1 MCWSGDTEVHR
12 VCGWLL
18 RQLDTSAKLKRKA
31 CRMFDFPLPE
41 ASTSAQPTAIISL
54 KTHMI
59 TVNICWFQVIAS
71 ITYAWRSHSHVFLKG
86 QHFLLLVNFIW
97 MVPLVHGQVEWIMPG
112 MNPISLTTKV
122 DLGQKWPLLGLWD
135 GVLDPSSHSS
145 EEAIL
150 PSGCRPLEIYLL
162 EFLSGLF
169 NHQEKTEWKKPTCRR
184 S

>member
-18 RQLDTSAKLKRKA
+18 RQLDTSAKLKREA

-71 ITYAWRSHSHVFLKG
+71 ITYAWRSYSHVFLKG

-97 MVPLVHGQVEWIMPG
+97 MVPLVHGMGRWIESCQAWILFP
-112 MNPISLTTKV
+112 
-122 DLGQKWPLLGLWD
+122 WPLRLIWDRNDPCLGFEMGCWTQ
-135 GVLDPSSHSS
+135 VLISQRKLSF
-145 EEAIL
+145 
-150 PSGCRPLEIYLL
+150 LL
-162 EFLSGLF
+162 DAD
-169 NHQEKTEWKKPTCRR
+169 HWK
-184 S
+184 SIF